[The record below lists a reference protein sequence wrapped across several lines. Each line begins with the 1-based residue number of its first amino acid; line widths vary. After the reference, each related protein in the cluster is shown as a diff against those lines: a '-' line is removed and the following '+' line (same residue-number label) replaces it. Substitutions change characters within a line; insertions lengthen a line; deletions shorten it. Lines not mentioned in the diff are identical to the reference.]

1 VNTSGIVTV
10 VATLLGVLLVD
21 LTPGRCQEPPSRMPL
36 STGVRAGGWESGD
49 RPRVARQPGCQ
60 PGGPWQGYS
69 GVPYGGSAVPG
80 GAYMPG
86 QECAPTDPGIP
97 TVTLVP
103 LEPARPESRWQFFG
117 DFLYLQAGDANMAY
131 AVPTNGAIVP
141 PAGVAPLQLGAA
153 AAVIPDFAPGFRVG
167 LSGML
172 FSPARIGASYT
183 YFWSDA
189 SSTLSVNPPDV
200 NDSLVIHPGTEA
212 ALPVFLDAQATGRIG
227 FQLADVDYRAPLASG
242 EGYVLYYVLG
252 GRYAHLHQDF
262 HATFFDS
269 GTIEDV
275 NTKILF
281 DGGGIRVGLDGERV
295 SPTTGFLVYAR
306 GGASFLAGRFN
317 ASYSQ
322 VDNFNGTLVDTGLSA
337 RRIVPILDLELG
349 AGWTGLR
356 EHLRLTAGYMVNA
369 WYNVITTGD
378 LINAVQNNRFTG
390 LSNTLTFDGL
400 VTRAEL
406 RF

>member
-1 VNTSGIVTV
+1 
-10 VATLLGVLLVD
+10 
-21 LTPGRCQEPPSRMPL
+21 
-36 STGVRAGGWESGD
+36 
-49 RPRVARQPGCQ
+49 
-60 PGGPWQGYS
+60 
-69 GVPYGGSAVPG
+69 
-80 GAYMPG
+80 
-86 QECAPTDPGIP
+86 
-97 TVTLVP
+97 VP